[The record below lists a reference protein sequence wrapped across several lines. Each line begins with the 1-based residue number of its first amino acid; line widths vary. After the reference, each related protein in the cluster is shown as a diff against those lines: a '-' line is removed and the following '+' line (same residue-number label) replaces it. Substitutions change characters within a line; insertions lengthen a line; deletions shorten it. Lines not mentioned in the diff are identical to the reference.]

1 MHEQC
6 DPAAGT
12 QIRIKDDPIGPCCY
26 YEIDGHLS
34 AAHYADAQ
42 SALADARRRQ
52 YADPNGRIEPAGR
65 VLFVLAMRAL
75 GISACHDGCETT
87 CEITTGNG
95 SL

>member
-12 QIRIKDDPIGPCCY
+12 QIRIKANPIGLCY

-34 AAHYADAQ
+34 AAQYADAR

-52 YADPNGRIEPAGR
+52 YAYPNGRIEPAGR
-65 VLFVLAMRAL
+65 VLFVLAMQAL
-75 GISACHDGCETT
+75 GISAYH
-87 CEITTGNG
+87 
-95 SL
+95 